1 MSSLQKAFEARYFPL
16 KREFRLRAAKYRR
29 CRSIAMPRSGF
40 AGKILTLRHLDIP
53 SVTAELKGRRILFI
67 SDWHWHDSLKQRQ
80 LLSEFVSSV
89 KSLAPDMLLLGGDL
103 CDDAEFLP
111 QLPVLLEKLGSLA
124 PHVFAV
130 NGNWEAGKR
139 WLPENYF
146 ADLYRKYNITLL
158 ENQSVECGP
167 FYLTGMPDIS
177 SINFHQLSEVNHAPD
192 RIGLLLTHSPDG
204 VVVTA
209 RSTFL
214 RNFDLAFCGH
224 THGGQIRL
232 PLAGALYC
240 PSFYRCKFDRGI
252 FGCYGMKMK
261 MIVSSGIGEHNNSF
275 RFLCPPEII
284 AVEFK

>member
-1 MSSLQKAFEARYFPL
+1 MSGFEERYFPL
-16 KREFRLRAAKYRR
+16 KRFSRRHLKFYR
-29 CRSIAMPRSGF
+29 CREWRKNISSVKGNL
-40 AGKILTLRHLDIP
+40 LTVKTLQIP
-53 SVTAELKGRRILFI
+53 SPIPEASGKRIVFL

-80 LLSEFVSSV
+80 LLSELVSSV

-111 QLPVLLEKLGSLA
+111 QLPELLEKLGSLA

-158 ENQSVECGP
+158 ENQSVECGS

-177 SINFHQLSEVNHAPD
+177 SINFHQLPELHHAPD
-192 RIGLLLTHSPDG
+192 RIVLLLSHSPDG